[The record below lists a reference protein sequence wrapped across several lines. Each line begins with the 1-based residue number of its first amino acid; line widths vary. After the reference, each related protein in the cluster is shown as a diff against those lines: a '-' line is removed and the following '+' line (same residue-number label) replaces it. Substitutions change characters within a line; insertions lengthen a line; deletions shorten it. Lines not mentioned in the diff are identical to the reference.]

1 MVSPCVHFPSAAH
14 LRIRKSIMALTL
26 QNIVVNARGGKA
38 SILLRDGERFAHTFD
53 LPVQAPFQP
62 GNHDKDDT
70 ALRQNIVFRCNDEV
84 DKFFGELDTWAVA
97 YITEHS
103 ERLLGKELPAGQIE
117 TNYISSIKQSEGRP
131 PLVKFKLNMPGS
143 NKQTRCWDAEGNE
156 IDFIRDWAGRDF
168 KLRVLVS
175 HMWLMGSCEKSEF
188 GFVVLITDVLEKK
201 TVHASPFTKP
211 G

>member
-1 MVSPCVHFPSAAH
+1 
-14 LRIRKSIMALTL
+14 MALTL

-38 SILLRDGERFAHTFD
+38 SILLRDGERLTHTFD

-84 DKFFGELDTWAVA
+84 DKFFGELDTWATA

-143 NKQTRCWDAEGNE
+143 NKQTRCWDAEGQE
-156 IDFIRDWAGRDF
+156 VDFIRDWAGRDF

-175 HMWLMGSCEKSEF
+175 HLWLMGSCEKSEF

-201 TVHASPFTKP
+201 TVHAFPFTKP
-211 G
+211 DGG